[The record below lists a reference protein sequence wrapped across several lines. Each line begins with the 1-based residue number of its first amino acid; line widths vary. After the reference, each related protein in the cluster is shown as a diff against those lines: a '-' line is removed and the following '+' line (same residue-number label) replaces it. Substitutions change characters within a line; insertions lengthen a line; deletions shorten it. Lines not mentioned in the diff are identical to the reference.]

1 MINSPYLGQGVAQ
14 AVEDA
19 TALTT
24 VLSLI
29 ETTSQIPLALQAFE
43 TSRKERV
50 AEIQAATYHARMKL
64 HLEDAEAQRVS
75 DDERKAAGERSE
87 NSDVVQMQQQYW
99 VWDAGEVA
107 ARVLREL
114 LVWKR
119 C

>member
-1 MINSPYLGQGVAQ
+1 MTNSPYLGQGVAQ

-19 TALTT
+19 TALTS

-29 ETTSQIPLALQAFE
+29 ESTAQIPLALQAFE
-43 TSRKERV
+43 SSRKERV
-50 AEIQAATYHARMKL
+50 AEIQAATYHAKMKL
-64 HLEDAEAQRVS
+64 HLKDAEAQRIR
-75 DDERKAAGERSE
+75 DDERKAAGQRRE

-114 LVWKR
+114 MV
-119 C
+119 